1 MMRRKAATAMNIS
14 RSCLPTQ
21 AGNMNTCMAIQA
33 GDDRE
38 KVKDYLSKIQISSN
52 HLLGIV
58 NEVLEMLG
66 KIIKGL

>member
-1 MMRRKAATAMNIS
+1 
-14 RSCLPTQ
+14 
-21 AGNMNTCMAIQA
+21 MAIQA